1 MIPKNKVRAV
11 STIIPG
17 LILFIVAVVLSRRIP
32 NSSLVF
38 DVIAIAGHIIYI
50 WGCYNLLLG
59 KGQSKWYMVLIF
71 IPIIPS
77 LIIFILLR
85 DRHKHLDDA
94 SLNKKLNLAIA
105 LSVSACIW
113 FGSIALLYATM
124 EIFAVPTLAKL
135 ALKPISKQVL
145 PAIQTSGDEIYLMG
159 LKVNHPVQGLN
170 ANIIAPMFENNLL
183 EGVSIFLNKGNTH
196 ECNILIYKY
205 PDDMSVKCGFMLPS
219 NKIINTIIMFNGS
232 RYDLID
238 KMMRADVSDFSW
250 WNLLYDIRLV
260 YVLVNKAIY
269 VPIYCEKRPI
279 FSIKTDYLSGY
290 LLKGK
295 LLKRNIQELLFAE
308 NGYFYNVVILDKNNR
323 DFSEFLSN
331 LSVASESDE
340 AGILNSYSKR
350 SVSKDIELA
359 SRLSRKVTLEDLGN
373 CIALIEQHKAAG
385 EKTPNFDFHKELLYL
400 KSINK

>member
-17 LILFIVAVVLSRRIP
+17 LILFIVAEVLSRRLP

-38 DVIAIAGHIIYI
+38 DFIAIAGQIIYI
-50 WGCYNLLLG
+50 WGCYNLLIG
-59 KGQSKWYMVLIF
+59 KGQSKWYMILLF
-71 IPIIPS
+71 IPFIPG
-77 LIIFILLR
+77 LIIIILLR
-85 DRHKHLDDA
+85 DKHKHLDDIA
-94 SLNKKLNLAIA
+94 LNKKLNIAIA

-113 FGSIALLYATM
+113 FGSIALLYAAM
-124 EIFAVPTLAKL
+124 EIFVVPTLAKL
-135 ALKPISKQVL
+135 GLKPISKQVL
-145 PAIQTSGDEIYLMG
+145 PAMQTDGDKIYLMG
-159 LKVNHPVQGLN
+159 LKVNHPIQGLN
-170 ANIIAPMFENNLL
+170 ANVIAPIFENNAL
-183 EGVSIFLNKGNTH
+183 EGVSIFLNKGKTH

-219 NKIINTIIMFNGS
+219 NKILNTIIMFNGS

-238 KMMRADVSDFSW
+238 NMLRAEVSDFSC

-269 VPIYCEKRPI
+269 VPMYCEKSPI

-295 LLKRNIQELLFAE
+295 LSKRNIQELLFAK
-308 NGYFYNVVILDKNNR
+308 NGYFYNIVILDKNSR
-323 DFSEFLSN
+323 DFSGFLSN
-331 LSVASESDE
+331 LSVASESDA
-340 AGILNSYSKR
+340 AGILNNYSKR
-350 SVSKDIELA
+350 PVSKDIEVA
-359 SRLSRKVTLEDLGN
+359 SRLSRKVTIEDLEN
-373 CIALIEQHKAAG
+373 CIALIEQHKAVG
-385 EKTPNFDFHKELLYL
+385 EKTPNLDFHKELLYL